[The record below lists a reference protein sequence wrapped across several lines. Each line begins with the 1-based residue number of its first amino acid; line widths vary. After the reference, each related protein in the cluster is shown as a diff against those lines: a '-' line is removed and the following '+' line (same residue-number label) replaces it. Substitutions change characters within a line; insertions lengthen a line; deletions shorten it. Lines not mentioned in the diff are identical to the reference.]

1 MHFSLIYFTYL
12 QDENKIWHF
21 QKYHKNK
28 IRKWNVE
35 KPKTGFAIYKFQIN
49 PGPVFD

>member
-1 MHFSLIYFTYL
+1 MTKKKSV
-12 QDENKIWHF
+12 NC
-21 QKYHKNK
+21 
-28 IRKWNVE
+28 RKWNIE